1 VTGAT
6 GVNADGEVAALS
18 ASRAP
23 FLIGVRHHSPALAVA
38 VPRLLDGFGPDM
50 LAVELPAQARAWVDW
65 LAHPETVAPVAL
77 AFSRGEGMSF
87 YPFAD
92 FSPELAALRWAR
104 GAGVEVAC
112 EKDYIRHVK
121 PNGYRSLHLV
131 LLVDGRTYIEVQIR
145 TISQDTWAAL
155 EHQMKYKHEIAGDA
169 SLIIAELKRCADE
182 LASTDISMQTIR
194 DMIRGTIPRDV
205 VAVREDGQ

>member
-1 VTGAT
+1 MTGAT
-6 GVNADGEVAALS
+6 GVSADGEVAALA

-38 VPRLLDGFGPDM
+38 VPRLLNGFGPDV

-112 EKDYIRHVK
+112 VDLPVGAGPGDGGAEA
-121 PNGYRSLHLV
+121 GAQRSA
-131 LLVDGRTYIEVQIR
+131 
-145 TISQDTWAAL
+145 S
-155 EHQMKYKHEIAGDA
+155 AG
-169 SLIIAELKRCADE
+169 LPMCRW
-182 LASTDISMQTIR
+182 
-194 DMIRGTIPRDV
+194 
-205 VAVREDGQ
+205 

>member
-1 VTGAT
+1 MDVKTDFPKRIMT
-6 GVNADGEVAALS
+6 KKV
-18 ASRAP
+18 
-23 FLIGVRHHSPALAVA
+23 
-38 VPRLLDGFGPDM
+38 
-50 LAVELPAQARAWVDW
+50 
-65 LAHPETVAPVAL
+65 
-77 AFSRGEGMSF
+77 SF
-87 YPFAD
+87 
-92 FSPELAALRWAR
+92 
-104 GAGVEVAC
+104 
-112 EKDYIRHVK
+112 
-121 PNGYRSLHLV
+121 
-131 LLVDGRTYIEVQIR
+131 YIEVQIR